1 MFVFAVVSLHQ
12 EVGEPDPHDA
22 IVQDPPARHDGGI
35 RDAPVPPA
43 SSRQGCAW
51 LPDVVWECLD
61 TEMVS

>member
-1 MFVFAVVSLHQ
+1 MSVFAVVSLQQ
-12 EVGEPDPHDA
+12 EVGEPETHDA
-22 IVQDPPARHDGGI
+22 IVQDPPGQHDDGI
-35 RDAPVPPA
+35 RDAPVPTT